1 MKKNLLTVLILALL
15 IVNLTFSVITMIS
28 ITGTNKKTAALV
40 DTIATV
46 LNLELTADGEDD
58 GPSVSLAD
66 TEIYLGEYTA
76 LCVAGAI
83 SLADTEI
90 YTIGDSMTIPLKIGE
105 SGKQE
110 YMVCRIALSIN
121 TKDDDYKKYNSETIG
136 TYENYIKEAIE
147 GVVSRYDS
155 AYLGN
160 PANRDEVKKECLTA
174 IQKWLDSKVVYDIS
188 ISDVKFG

>member
-58 GPSVSLAD
+58 GPSV
-66 TEIYLGEYTA
+66 
-76 LCVAGAI
+76 

>member
-1 MKKNLLTVLILALL
+1 M
-15 IVNLTFSVITMIS
+15 IVNVAISVITMVS

-46 LNLELTADGEDD
+46 LNLELVRDDEDAE
-58 GPSVSLAD
+58 SN
-66 TEIYLGEYTA
+66 
-76 LCVAGAI
+76 I

-90 YTIGDSMTIPLKIGE
+90 YTIGDSMTIPLKMGA

-110 YMVCRIALSIN
+110 YMICRIALSIN

-155 AYLGN
+155 AYLSN
-160 PANRDEVKKECLTA
+160 PANRDEVKKECLAA
-174 IQKWLDSKVVYDIS
+174 IQKWLDSKVVYDLS